1 MSLPKIASRDEWLA
15 AREELLAEEKQLTR
29 ERDALSAKRRELPM
43 FEVDKPYVF
52 HGPEGEMRLLDLFGE
67 HRQLIVGH
75 FMFDPEW
82 EDGCPSCSAGAEEL
96 SQGLLDHLAI
106 RDTAFTYVSRAPL
119 EKIERYK
126 AKRGWD
132 HPWVS
137 SEGSDFNYDFDV
149 TIDRSRGPAIY
160 NFREWGDEL
169 LEGEYPG
176 QSCFLRVDDRVFH
189 TYSMYA
195 RGAETLGGSY
205 YWLDLT
211 ALGRQEEWEKPEGR
225 SESARAAQPDFAS

>member
-15 AREELLAEEKQLTR
+15 AREELLAEEKRLTR
-29 ERDALSAKRRELPM
+29 ERDALSTKRRELPM
-43 FEVDKPYVF
+43 VEIDKPYEF
-52 HGPEGEMRLLDLFGE
+52 EGSDGPATLLDMFGE

-82 EDGCPSCSAGAEEL
+82 EDGCSSCSAGAEEL
-96 SQGLLDHLAI
+96 SQGLLDHLAV
-106 RDTAFTYVSRAPL
+106 RDTTFAFVSRAPL
-119 EKIERYK
+119 EQIQRYQ

-132 HPWVS
+132 HPWYS
-137 SEGSDFNYDFDV
+137 SHGSDFNYDFDV
-149 TIDRSRGPAIY
+149 TIDRSRGPAVY

-176 QSCFLRVDDRVFH
+176 TSCFLRVDDRVFH

-195 RGAETLGGSY
+195 RGAETMGGSY

-225 SESARAAQPDFAS
+225 TDSARAAQPDFAS

>member
-1 MSLPKIASRDEWLA
+1 MSLPKIASQEEWLA
-15 AREELLAEEKQLTR
+15 AREELLAKEKQLVR
-29 ERDALSAKRRELPM
+29 DRDALSTARRELPM
-43 FEVDKPYVF
+43 VEITKDYAFT
-52 HGPEGEMRLLDLFGE
+52 GPDGPVSLLDMFGE

-96 SQGLLDHLAI
+96 SQGLLDHLAV
-106 RDTAFTYVSRAPL
+106 RDTAFAYISLAPIDRIL
-119 EKIERYK
+119 AYQ

-132 HPWVS
+132 HPWYS
-137 SEGSDFNYDFDV
+137 SNGTDFNHDFHV
-149 TIDRSRGPAIY
+149 TVDRSRGPAIY

-176 QSCFLRVDDRVFH
+176 TSCFLRVDDRVFR

-225 SESARAAQPDFAS
+225 TDSARAAQPDFAS